1 MEKIRIG
8 IVGAGN
14 IAANAHM
21 PAYAVCDKAEVVA
34 VADLN
39 LERAQS
45 FAKRF
50 GIPNAY
56 ASVEDMLA
64 AEQLDAVD
72 VCTWNNGHAPV
83 TIAAAK
89 HYLQGKG
96 AVRVHGGG
104 FAGTAQA
111 FVPVDML
118 ADFKA
123 QMEAILGEGRCHVLS
138 IRPEGGAVL

>member
-14 IAANAHM
+14 IATNAHM

-64 AEQLDAVD
+64 PSSL
-72 VCTWNNGHAPV
+72 TPWTSAP
-83 TIAAAK
+83 
-89 HYLQGKG
+89 
-96 AVRVHGGG
+96 
-104 FAGTAQA
+104 GTTA
-111 FVPVDML
+111 M
-118 ADFKA
+118 
-123 QMEAILGEGRCHVLS
+123 R
-138 IRPEGGAVL
+138 R